1 MGGGSTPAG
10 TGGAPGQQPATGLAT
25 LNPSQRNYVI
35 NQGKMLP
42 SMGGAALTG
51 AQQNFVNNNW
61 LPKPQTGS
69 NGWNPAGSQT
79 NDQPAWFTGGTP
91 LLGGAPQSN
100 DLMQAFQQMFG
111 GGGGY
116 GNNYLY

>member
-1 MGGGSTPAG
+1 MGGGSTPTG

-91 LLGGAPQSN
+91 LQGGGWNPAGLGQGGPNYGAPN
-100 DLMQAFQQMFG
+100 DLMQ
-111 GGGGY
+111 
-116 GNNYLY
+116 